1 MNLFRR
7 ALVGSAAAFLCLTG
21 ARTLAQSTD
30 GGFICPP
37 CGCAMDGRRFSEPGT
52 CPACGMALVA
62 ATAATA
68 SPLSVKAE
76 IAPGS
81 GAFTV
86 PGGVGREHDRVGV
99 YYHRPARFSPDSPVL
114 LVLPGAGRNADDYRD
129 SWIDASETHGVLVV
143 ALNYPEAAYDLAAYQ
158 MGGVVRDLQLHD
170 LAVGADGRLPDS
182 LHLKDEQISFRLND
196 RRETWLFPD
205 FDRIFEIIAT
215 AAGSR
220 RTRYDLFGHSAG
232 GQILHRL
239 ALFHPRSRADRIV
252 AANGGLYTLP
262 TLDEP
267 MLFGLKDTG
276 VTEASLAASFACQ
289 LILLLGAEDN
299 DPERGGQHLH
309 TPLADRQ
316 GLDRLSRGR
325 FFHSSGQAQ
334 ARALDVPF
342 QWRLQL
348 VPGVGH
354 DYRGMGR
361 AAAVLLYG

>member
-1 MNLFRR
+1 MNLSR
-7 ALVGSAAAFLCLTG
+7 
-21 ARTLAQSTD
+21 RTLMGSVAACACLSGAGALARSPD
-30 GGFICPP
+30 SGFICPP
-37 CGCAMDGRRFSEPGT
+37 CGCAMDGRRFSEPGN
-52 CPACGMALVA
+52 CPACGMALVP
-62 ATAATA
+62 ATAA
-68 SPLSVKAE
+68 PLSAKAE
-76 IAPGS
+76 IGPGS

-86 PGGVGREHDRVGV
+86 PGGVGRESDRIGV
-99 YYHRPARFSPDSPVL
+99 YYHRPTRFSPDSPVL

-129 SWIDASETHGVLVV
+129 SWVDASETHGVLVA
-143 ALNYPEAAYDLAAYQ
+143 ALSYPEAAYDLAAYQ

-170 LAVGADGRLPDS
+170 LPVGDDGRLPDS

-205 FDRIFEIIAT
+205 FDRIFDIVAT

-262 TLDEP
+262 TLEEP

-276 VTEASLAASFACQ
+276 VTETSLSASLTCR

-325 FFHSSGQAQ
+325 FFHRAGEAQ
-334 ARALDVPF
+334 ARTLNVPF
-342 QWRLQL
+342 AWRLQF